1 MPLHV
6 PAKIPPVPGRPND
19 TERGLSHDV
28 LAGLHQEQRRFSQYF
43 GGFQEKTVTISGETL
58 VILAKQGGASGDT
71 GPWTVDVFSST
82 LATVAYGVV
91 FMPMVSVAQ
100 ATVENPT
107 VLGTDAIIPTING
120 VPLNTDSA
128 RNTMDIAA
136 GEGYFYIELT
146 VNDKNAYTMYGV
158 SAEIIYSA
166 TTKVNTLTKRYILI
180 ASKSEFGVVTQ
191 VSRYNLMC
199 ERSGDREQIDNM
211 VRWIVG

>member
-6 PAKIPPVPGRPND
+6 ATKVPPMPGRPND
-19 TERGLSHDV
+19 TEQGLRHDT
-28 LAGLHQEQRRFSQYF
+28 LSGLHQEQQRFSQYF
-43 GGFQEKTVTISGETL
+43 SGFQEKTVTISGETY
-58 VILAKQGGASGDT
+58 VILAKQGGASGDS
-71 GPWTVDVFSST
+71 GPWTVDVFSRT
-82 LATVAYGVV
+82 RATVAYGVV

-100 ATVENPT
+100 ATTENPT
-107 VLGTDAIIPTING
+107 VLGTDAIIPTIDG
-120 VPLNTDSA
+120 TPLNTDSA
-128 RNTMDIAA
+128 RNTMEIEA
-136 GEGYFYIELT
+136 GLGYFYIELT

-180 ASKSEFGVVTQ
+180 ASKSDLGLVTQ